1 MQEEPLRFL
10 RIGISVC
17 IQAVIITAL
26 VLIVVSVWRKICG
39 GTVLNCL
46 VADHRTLSLPNFL
59 ALASIRPLLFT
70 PISLTYVV
78 GAQNFGIWLG
88 AISSA
93 VGALL
98 SSLLVYTCARAISER
113 VIKGWLRRNFPNA
126 HKLIKSQ
133 NLTIILLL
141 RLFPL
146 LYFDICSLLFGLLA
160 FRRRQFIIATF
171 GCSLLEAL
179 LVGYIVMSDLLL
191 WQKALAVLGATLV
204 LWLAMLLYV
213 LVADFISNRRVSL
226 FKQVFASYREV
237 IDELHESNEI
247 VIRKGF
253 KSKKPPILLLYGF
266 FSSRNCLATL
276 ERMLANRGHDVICF
290 NLGGLFGAFF
300 TESIIASAD
309 TVDKKLK
316 LLFERYG
323 FERIN
328 IVAHSKGG
336 LVALWWLLK
345 MGGSDYCSKLITMAT
360 PFCGSKLTYIGI
372 ATPFALY
379 WQDLWQMR
387 PNSYLLRQ
395 LQDSSIPDSLQ
406 VHCMYSI
413 QDAVT
418 RGFGGVYVPKAGKVS
433 EVPMHHVK
441 HMEFL
446 FRHDVGDMVSV
457 LLNS

>member
-1 MQEEPLRFL
+1 MSL
-10 RIGISVC
+10 G
-17 IQAVIITAL
+17 IQAAIITVL
-26 VLIVVSVWRKICG
+26 VLIVLSLWRKICG
-39 GTVLNCL
+39 EAVLDCL
-46 VADHRTLSLPNFL
+46 VVDNRALSLPNFI

-78 GAQNFGIWLG
+78 GAQNFGIWVG

-98 SSLLVYTCARAISER
+98 SSVLVYICAGAISEY

-126 HKLIKSQ
+126 HKLIQSQ
-133 NLTIILLL
+133 NLKIILLL

-146 LYFDICSLLFGLLA
+146 LYFDICSLLFGLLS
-160 FRRRQFIIATF
+160 FRRRQFIAVTF
-171 GCSLLEAL
+171 VCSLLEAL
-179 LVGYIVMSDLLL
+179 LVGHIVLSGLLL
-191 WQKALAVLGATLV
+191 WQKVLAVLGVTFV
-204 LWLAMLLYV
+204 LWLAVLLYV
-213 LVADFISNRRVSL
+213 TVTDFIFNRRVSL
-226 FKQVFASYREV
+226 FRQVLASYHEV

-253 KSKKPPILLLYGF
+253 SAKKPPILLLYGF
-266 FSSRNCLATL
+266 FSSRSCLATI
-276 ERMLANRGHDVICF
+276 ERMLTNRGHDVICF
-290 NLGGLFGAFF
+290 NLGGIFGTFF
-300 TESIIASAD
+300 TESVIASAN

-316 LLFERYG
+316 VLFERYG
-323 FERIN
+323 FDQID

-345 MGGSDYCSKLITMAT
+345 MGGSKHCSKLITMAT
-360 PFCGSKLTYIGI
+360 PFCGSRLTYIGI

-387 PNSYLLRQ
+387 PNSHLLRQ
-395 LQDSSIPDSLQ
+395 LRDCTVPNNLRI
-406 VHCMYSI
+406 HCIYSM

-418 RGFGGVYVPKAGKVS
+418 RGKGGVYIPRAGSNTGKVS

-457 LLNS
+457 LLNSE